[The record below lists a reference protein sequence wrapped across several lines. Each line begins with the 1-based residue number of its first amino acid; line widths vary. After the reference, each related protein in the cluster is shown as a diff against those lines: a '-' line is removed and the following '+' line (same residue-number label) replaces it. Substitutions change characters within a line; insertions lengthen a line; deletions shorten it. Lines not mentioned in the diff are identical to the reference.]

1 MFQPEPFSPGKQD
14 FYEYRNLVIAPET
27 MLFCVNE

>member
-1 MFQPEPFSPGKQD
+1 MFQPEPFSPGKLD

-27 MLFCVNE
+27 AFLC